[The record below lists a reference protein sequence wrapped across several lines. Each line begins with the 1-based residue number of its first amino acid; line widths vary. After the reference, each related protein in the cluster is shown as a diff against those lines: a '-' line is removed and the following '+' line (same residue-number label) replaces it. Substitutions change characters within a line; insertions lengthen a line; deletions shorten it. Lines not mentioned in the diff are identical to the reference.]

1 MFATRPARIFSLGL
15 LLAPALAAQVPSASD
30 PPRYAL
36 PPKEI
41 VDAFDA
47 PGLPTPTVSPSRQVI
62 ALEYRKNQP
71 TIAELSQP
79 FYRLAGSRINPKT
92 NEIGRA
98 SCRERG

>member
-41 VDAFDA
+41 VEAFDA
-47 PGLPTPTVSPSRQVI
+47 PGLPASIISPSRQVM
-62 ALEYRKNQP
+62 ALVYRKNQP
-71 TIAELSQP
+71 T
-79 FYRLAGSRINPKT
+79 K
-92 NEIGRA
+92 IGRA
-98 SCRERG
+98 SCRERVRRWVCRVERTGITRCS